1 MPIDEEELLEV
12 MISDQM
18 SQPYGNPVLID
29 GNLNNR
35 KIVAQETFKP
45 SNFRR
50 VDEKQIDTPKPDF
63 RMRSNLNEEEI
74 DTMKTRA
81 EMIQYVYSTTKKAG
95 IQTPFNEN
103 EDRKNYVLTDEKF
116 KNFDIYDSG
125 SSLSHLFVDE
135 QNKNVIIAMRGL
147 LPSHDNRDRKMLI
160 EMSNAMLQIPFIS
173 ETRKRGEISNFGKR
187 YEQDVQYLVNTV
199 NYVENEFPNYTIEL
213 TGDSRAGAATLD
225 VGREY
230 NLKTYAFNPAG
241 HRRESQREFEGYDPQ
256 NINIF
261 TSDIDLIPK
270 FIRDN
275 VKYSPENNYIVTNK
289 NPKGMF
295 GTPIAKGHSINH
307 FTDEENIHMIRKKS
321 KIILDKDKFNK
332 MREIKGSPA
341 PYTPP
346 SNNEGGRGDIPPQK
360 LISFEEK
367 LMLGRPETTKR
378 LVSSY
383 DDFGLFND
391 DEITVF
397 SILNKQPERIFRP
410 YRNTFDLID
419 RNNDNKISYNEYK
432 SYYLNKGLSEKSIR
446 IMFNK
451 LDTNNDGF
459 ISSVEWRL

>member
-1 MPIDEEELLEV
+1 MPVDEEELLEV

-18 SQPYGNPVLID
+18 SQPYGNPILID

-35 KIVAQETFKP
+35 KIVAEETFKLG
-45 SNFRR
+45 NLRR

-74 DTMKTRA
+74 ETMKTRA
-81 EMIQYVYSTTKKAG
+81 EMIQYVYSSTKKSG

-135 QNKNVIIAMRGL
+135 ENKNVIIAMRGL

-173 ETRKRGEISNFGKR
+173 ESRKRGQISNFGKR

-230 NLKTYAFNPAG
+230 NLKTHAFNPAG

-275 VKYSPENNYIVTNK
+275 VKYSPENNYILTNK
-289 NPKGMF
+289 IPKGMF

-307 FTDEENIHMIRKKS
+307 FIDEENIHMIRKKS
-321 KIILDKDKFNK
+321 KIILDKDKFSK
-332 MREIKGSPA
+332 MREIASK
-341 PYTPP
+341 
-346 SNNEGGRGDIPPQK
+346 EDEEEEQK

-383 DDFGLFND
+383 DDLGLFND

-446 IMFNK
+446 RMFNK
-451 LDTNNDGF
+451 QDTNNDGF
-459 ISSVEWRL
+459 ISSFEWRF